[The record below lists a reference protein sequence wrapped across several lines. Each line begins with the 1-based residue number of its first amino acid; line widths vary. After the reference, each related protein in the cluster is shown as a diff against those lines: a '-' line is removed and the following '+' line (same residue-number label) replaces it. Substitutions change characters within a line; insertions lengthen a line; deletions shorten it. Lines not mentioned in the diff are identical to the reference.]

1 MIEEYAEAD
10 PRIEKLLGKI
20 ESGIM
25 DLVSVLYDDK
35 GVQWMPEAWSVAV
48 EAVGYN
54 EEGRKFRVFELL
66 MPVAQS
72 ISASL
77 GVIDVSSEG
86 YLDGLSSAAVDE
98 DDE

>member
-1 MIEEYAEAD
+1 MIEEHIESD
-10 PRIEKLLGKI
+10 PRVDKLIGEI
-20 ESGIM
+20 ESNIM
-25 DLVSVLYDDK
+25 DLISILYEDT
-35 GVQWMPEAWSVAV
+35 GVQWMPAAWATAV

>member
-1 MIEEYAEAD
+1 MIEEHIESD
-10 PRIEKLLGKI
+10 PRVDKLIGEI
-20 ESGIM
+20 ESNIM
-25 DLVSVLYDDK
+25 DLISILYEDT